1 MNLSSINDNENQS
14 ILLID
19 SAFDFNNL
27 KKIVNKKNI
36 TIITFDYKSH
46 TILENQN
53 ISHKL
58 SEDYL
63 TDDQYEQI
71 QEYVY
76 KFSYWYTNE
85 KFSNFLEHEQINIGR
100 LYIDEMINFLVRFLK
115 KFREIEVIF
124 KSNPNKKFYADNEL
138 FDITKFFTNSVKNEF
153 PSKSNPYSFTHD
165 EIRLDLK
172 INKFQKSFFINKTLY
187 LKIKRLIDNITTSIV
202 KPKRYSDSNI
212 GILFAEF
219 NTERFKDL
227 FLESTKFNAQIFFYG
242 RRRPAFWNMSTFKTM
257 IDSKCKIITDK
268 NLEDQKFE
276 KNKSTSIKIAYDKL
290 SKLWDK
296 TQDLEE
302 FFTFNSHPIFKLIKP
317 TLIHLIEKNIPYI
330 FHEIELVKTM
340 FHSYKFDY
348 SVIINESGFSEQI
361 IAALSKNFG
370 IKCIHLQE
378 GFHPDS
384 KGVIQNL
391 TSQGV
396 FLHDAEILNVW
407 GEIDKELAI
416 KFGNI
421 STEKINIIG
430 APRYDDLFNSK
441 KSLEKYVLLASS
453 ADPQPEEVEGLRIKK
468 INKYLQNI
476 LETSKIISELDEEI
490 IIKLHPS
497 PTQLFDIVTLAPRL
511 NSKIS
516 VVTKG
521 EISSLLPSA
530 KLLISIGLSS
540 AMIEALILKIPVI
553 LIPGIDYNWGE
564 SSIENEKGCVISNLD
579 TIKHDATQIL
589 QNKNF
594 FHENESFQNY
604 LAKLIHFEGT
614 SSKIFYQSL
623 FKKS

>member
-27 KKIVNKKNI
+27 KKIANKKNI

-124 KSNPNKKFYADNEL
+124 KSNSNKKFFADNEL

-268 NLEDQKFE
+268 NHEDQKFE

-340 FHSYKFDY
+340 FHSYKFNY

-553 LIPGIDYNWGE
+553 LIPGIDYNWGL
-564 SSIENEKGCVISNLD
+564 SSIENEKGCVISNLE

-589 QNKNF
+589 KNKNF
-594 FHENESFQNY
+594 FHENQSFQNY

-623 FKKS
+623 FEKS

>member
-579 TIKHDATQIL
+579 AIKHDATKIL

>member
-63 TDDQYEQI
+63 KDDQYEQI

-268 NLEDQKFE
+268 KLEDQKFE

-579 TIKHDATQIL
+579 AIKHDATKIL

-623 FKKS
+623 FEKS

>member
-36 TIITFDYKSH
+36 MIITFDYKSH

-85 KFSNFLEHEQINIGR
+85 KFSNFLQHEQINIGR

-187 LKIKRLIDNITTSIV
+187 LKIKRLIDNIATSIV

-407 GEIDKELAI
+407 GEIDKDLAI

-579 TIKHDATQIL
+579 AIKHDATQIL

-614 SSKIFYQSL
+614 SSKTFYQSL
-623 FKKS
+623 FEKS

>member
-63 TDDQYEQI
+63 KDDQYEQI

-330 FHEIELVKTM
+330 FL
-340 FHSYKFDY
+340 
-348 SVIINESGFSEQI
+348 
-361 IAALSKNFG
+361 
-370 IKCIHLQE
+370 
-378 GFHPDS
+378 
-384 KGVIQNL
+384 
-391 TSQGV
+391 
-396 FLHDAEILNVW
+396 
-407 GEIDKELAI
+407 
-416 KFGNI
+416 
-421 STEKINIIG
+421 
-430 APRYDDLFNSK
+430 LF
-441 KSLEKYVLLASS
+441 Y
-453 ADPQPEEVEGLRIKK
+453 
-468 INKYLQNI
+468 
-476 LETSKIISELDEEI
+476 
-490 IIKLHPS
+490 
-497 PTQLFDIVTLAPRL
+497 F
-511 NSKIS
+511 
-516 VVTKG
+516 
-521 EISSLLPSA
+521 
-530 KLLISIGLSS
+530 
-540 AMIEALILKIPVI
+540 
-553 LIPGIDYNWGE
+553 
-564 SSIENEKGCVISNLD
+564 
-579 TIKHDATQIL
+579 
-589 QNKNF
+589 
-594 FHENESFQNY
+594 
-604 LAKLIHFEGT
+604 
-614 SSKIFYQSL
+614 
-623 FKKS
+623 

>member
-63 TDDQYEQI
+63 KDDQYEQI

-100 LYIDEMINFLVRFLK
+100 LYIDEMINFFVRFLK

-340 FHSYKFDY
+340 FHSYKFNY
-348 SVIINESGFSEQI
+348 AVIINESGFSEQI

-430 APRYDDLFNSK
+430 APRYDNLFNSK
-441 KSLEKYVLLASS
+441 KSPEKYILLASS

-579 TIKHDATQIL
+579 AIKHDATKIL

>member
-63 TDDQYEQI
+63 KDDQYEQI

-579 TIKHDATQIL
+579 AIKHDATKIL

>member
-63 TDDQYEQI
+63 KDDQYEQI

-187 LKIKRLIDNITTSIV
+187 LKIKRLIDNIATSIV

-579 TIKHDATQIL
+579 AIKHDATKIL

>member
-63 TDDQYEQI
+63 KDDQYEQI

-100 LYIDEMINFLVRFLK
+100 LYIDEMINFFVRFLK

-579 TIKHDATQIL
+579 AIKHDATKIL

>member
-172 INKFQKSFFINKTLY
+172 ISKFQKSFFINKTLY
-187 LKIKRLIDNITTSIV
+187 LKIKSLIDNITTTIV
-202 KPKRYSDSNI
+202 KPRQYSDSNI

-227 FLESTKFNAQIFFYG
+227 FLESKKFNTQIFFYG

-268 NLEDQKFE
+268 NLEDQNFE
-276 KNKSTSIKIAYDKL
+276 KNKSASIKIAYDKL

-296 TQDLEE
+296 NQDLEE
-302 FFTFNSHPIFKLIKP
+302 FFTFDSHPIFKLIKP
-317 TLIHLIEKNIPYI
+317 TLISLIEKNIPHI

-340 FHSYKFDY
+340 FQSYKFDY

-361 IAALSKNFG
+361 IAALSKNYG

-441 KSLEKYVLLASS
+441 KS
-453 ADPQPEEVEGLRIKK
+453 
-468 INKYLQNI
+468 
-476 LETSKIISELDEEI
+476 T
-490 IIKLHPS
+490 
-497 PTQLFDIVTLAPRL
+497 
-511 NSKIS
+511 
-516 VVTKG
+516 
-521 EISSLLPSA
+521 
-530 KLLISIGLSS
+530 
-540 AMIEALILKIPVI
+540 
-553 LIPGIDYNWGE
+553 
-564 SSIENEKGCVISNLD
+564 
-579 TIKHDATQIL
+579 
-589 QNKNF
+589 
-594 FHENESFQNY
+594 
-604 LAKLIHFEGT
+604 
-614 SSKIFYQSL
+614 
-623 FKKS
+623 

>member
-63 TDDQYEQI
+63 KDDQYEQI

-227 FLESTKFNAQIFFYG
+227 FLESKKFNAQIFFYG

-579 TIKHDATQIL
+579 AIKHDATKIL

>member
-36 TIITFDYKSH
+36 MIITFDYKSH

-85 KFSNFLEHEQINIGR
+85 KFSNFLQHEQINIGR

-407 GEIDKELAI
+407 GEIDKDLAI

-579 TIKHDATQIL
+579 AIKHDATQIL

-614 SSKIFYQSL
+614 SSKTFYQSL
-623 FKKS
+623 FEKS